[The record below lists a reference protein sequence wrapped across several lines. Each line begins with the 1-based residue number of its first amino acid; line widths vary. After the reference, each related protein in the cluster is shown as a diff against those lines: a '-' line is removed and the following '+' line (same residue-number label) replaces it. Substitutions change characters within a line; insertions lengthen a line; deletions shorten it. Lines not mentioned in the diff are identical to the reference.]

1 MNFRRGRTS
10 DVPEINLIPFIDV
23 LLVIIIFL
31 MLTTTYAKF
40 SGLEINL
47 PTADASK
54 QNEQPNEVSVSVTQS
69 GQVLVNKAPLAAVS
83 VQAISDALRRA
94 AGEAKDPVIVI
105 NADAKATH
113 QSVVDIMQAAQAAG
127 YPRISFATAI
137 APLMAAGGI
146 AGSLSRRWYER
157 RLTPSPVA
165 TAAPFVAL
173 RRACRAAARVVPL
186 RGAAGTAPAGAGD
199 RRRQSYCGW
208 QRQDAAGAV
217 VGRASARSRLA
228 TGHHQSRPW
237 WQRRGRARGRRGHAT
252 FPGWR

>member
-1 MNFRRGRTS
+1 MNFRRGRSS

-54 QNEQPNEVSVSVTQS
+54 QNEPPNEVSVTVTPS
-69 GQVLVNKAPLAAVS
+69 GQVLVNKTPLEAVS

-94 AGEAKDPVIVI
+94 AGDAKEPVIVI

-127 YPRISFATAI
+127 YPRISFATQ
-137 APLMAAGGI
+137 
-146 AGSLSRRWYER
+146 
-157 RLTPSPVA
+157 SP
-165 TAAPFVAL
+165 
-173 RRACRAAARVVPL
+173 R
-186 RGAAGTAPAGAGD
+186 
-199 RRRQSYCGW
+199 
-208 QRQDAAGAV
+208 
-217 VGRASARSRLA
+217 
-228 TGHHQSRPW
+228 
-237 WQRRGRARGRRGHAT
+237 
-252 FPGWR
+252 